1 MSSSASAPP
10 SPGPVPSTPPPRH
23 CDVIMKGGIT
33 SGVVYPAAGV
43 ELARRFTLKSIGGAS
58 AGAIAAALFAA
69 AEFRRSV
76 RGSAAGFDELAELPA
91 RFGRMTSSG
100 ASYLLALVRPSVDA
114 RRLFRLLL
122 AFLPRVR
129 DDREPRR
136 VRDRVLTALR
146 VAGTAIVQYLGAFVV
161 GLIPAAALALFA
173 WRAADTGAIRAG
185 VLILSILPL
194 ALGISV
200 PVIVAVFLDLV
211 RATSRHQF
219 GLCPGVGP
227 SDSPDDPPPL
237 TDWLEASL
245 DAIAF
250 GPGAPAAAERPEGCE
265 PGDPLTFADLWRAKS
280 AADARRLASDASGR
294 RINLEVITTNL
305 TLGRPYRLP
314 FESETLYFDP
324 RELRRLF
331 SARVVSFL
339 ERRGRGVSGR
349 DEKLDEVAARRGLVP
364 LPSPGDLPVVV
375 AVRMSLSFPILISA
389 VPLWGFDFSWAAKDA
404 NGDRGEPRLSRCWFS
419 DGGLTS
425 NFPIHFFDG
434 PIPRWPTFAFNL
446 TPFHPRFAYDP
457 DDETKNVWLPRTNGE
472 GLTENWSNP
481 PKRAGGAAGLL
492 WFLERIVDTMQNWRD
507 NIQLKVPG
515 YRDRIAQ
522 IHLRDEEGGMNLT
535 MPDPVIRALS
545 VRGAYAAR
553 VLAERFSDEPPPGTI
568 LNWDNHCWVRL
579 RSMMSLLEQHV
590 ARIERAYAEREG
602 IRSYAQIADHAPSY
616 RFADPAAAR
625 AMLAELDELAVGWA
639 RTPGALTAG
648 APRPAPELRIMPRV

>member
-1 MSSSASAPP
+1 MTERADEPI
-10 SPGPVPSTPPPRH
+10 PSTPPPRH

-69 AEFRRSV
+69 AEYRRSV
-76 RGSAAGFDELAELPA
+76 GGSADGFHALEALPA
-91 RFGRMTSSG
+91 RFGGTTASG
-100 ASYLLALVRPSVDA
+100 SSYLLALVRPSSDA

-122 AFLPRVR
+122 AFLPRPR
-129 DDREPRR
+129 DDREPKRAS
-136 VRDRVLTALR
+136 DRLGTALR
-146 VAGTAIVQYLGAFVV
+146 VAGTAIGQYLGAFVV
-161 GLIPAAALALFA
+161 GLIPAAALAVFA
-173 WRAADTGAIRAG
+173 WRAADTPVIRAG
-185 VLILSILPL
+185 VLILAILPL
-194 ALGISV
+194 LLGISV
-200 PVIVAVFLDLV
+200 PVIAAVFLDLV

-219 GLCPGVGP
+219 GLCPGHGSAESP
-227 SDSPDDPPPL
+227 SDPPPL

-245 DAIAF
+245 DGIAF
-250 GPGAPAAAERPEGCE
+250 GGGVARERPAGCE
-265 PGDPLTFADLWRAKS
+265 PGDPLTFGDLWGARTAEDARRM
-280 AADARRLASDASGR
+280 AADAGGR
-294 RINLEVITTNL
+294 RVNLEVITTNL
-305 TLGRPYRLP
+305 TQGRPYRLP
-314 FESETLYFDP
+314 FDAETLYFDP

-331 SARVVSFL
+331 SARVVAFL
-339 ERRGRGVSGR
+339 ERRGRALAGR
-349 DEKLDEVAARRGLVP
+349 ESILDGIAEDRGLVP
-364 LPSPGDLPVVV
+364 LPSAADLPVVV
-375 AVRMSLSFPILISA
+375 AIRMSLSFPILISA

-404 NGDRGEPRLSRCWFS
+404 KGERGEPRLSRCWFS

-457 DDETKNVWLPRTNGE
+457 KDETRNVWLPRTNGE

-481 PKRAGGAAGLL
+481 PRRAGGVSELL

-522 IHLRDEEGGMNLT
+522 IHLRDEEGGINLT
-535 MPDPVIRALS
+535 MPPKVIAALS
-545 VRGAYAAR
+545 ERGAYAAR
-553 VLAERFSDEPPPGTI
+553 VLAERFSDHPRPGTI
-568 LNWDNHCWVRL
+568 LTWDNHCWVRL

-590 ARIERAYAEREG
+590 ARIERAYAQREG
-602 IRSYAQIADHAPSY
+602 ARTYAQISERPPSY
-616 RFADPAAAR
+616 RFPDPAAAR
-625 AMLAELDELAVGWA
+625 AMLAELDEMAAAWA
-639 RTPGALTAG
+639 RTPGALSAG